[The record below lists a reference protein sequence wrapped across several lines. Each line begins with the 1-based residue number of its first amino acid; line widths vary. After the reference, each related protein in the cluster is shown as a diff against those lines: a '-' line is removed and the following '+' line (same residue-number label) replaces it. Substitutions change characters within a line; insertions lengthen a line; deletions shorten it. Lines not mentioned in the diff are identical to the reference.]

1 MGIEVLFEPY
11 PIGKLVIRN
20 AVYAKDPRPVDPA
33 CSCYT
38 CRTFSRA
45 YLRHLFVAQE
55 ILAMR
60 LNTLHNLYCYQL
72 EQALQEIGRVGRRD
86 KYVVV
91 ESYRNEEEKVNLL
104 YWQLTCESFYTPAEW
119 QWWFDHC
126 SYDGDHAFIFFE

>member
-1 MGIEVLFEPY
+1 MFDCVLPTRCARNGLLFTSE
-11 PIGKLVIRN
+11 GKVVIRN

-60 LNTLHNLYCYQL
+60 LNTLHNLHYFLGLMAQVRRAIAEGRYAAFAR
-72 EQALQEIGRVGRRD
+72 EFRERASAQE
-86 KYVVV
+86 
-91 ESYRNEEEKVNLL
+91 
-104 YWQLTCESFYTPAEW
+104 AERTR
-119 QWWFDHC
+119 
-126 SYDGDHAFIFFE
+126 AR